1 MTITITGLPLQGTL
15 LDTTNIP
22 VETAGVTGHIAASTI
37 KSYLSAGT
45 LTSISAATG
54 TISGILQS
62 GSISTTDIT
71 AATIHTTSYATVDGT
86 LTVGS
91 TSSFAGEIS
100 HTVGN
105 ISTLGNVNAA
115 GVFTSNIIAGNLAV
129 TGNITGQIKTSGNLT
144 AGNIS
149 PTANITQSIG
159 SGSLWYNSLYSAS
172 ATTNNLTINSGISVG
187 TTGVANIGSS
197 TSLVGNIFT
206 VTATVG
212 GLQPVSTASNIGTA
226 TTSFG
231 NIYVGNG
238 GIFPTGNIT
247 ANIGSS
253 GKWFNTIFGVAT
265 QALYADLAEK
275 YTSDVDYAPGTV
287 LVFGEE
293 TEVTISTTA
302 NDTRVAGVVSTDPA
316 YLMNGALENGVA
328 VALQGRVPCK
338 VIGLVKR
345 GDLMVT
351 SDSPGIAMTNNN
363 PQIGSVIG
371 KALGNHDGNGIGVIE
386 VVVGRI

>member
-371 KALGNHDGNGIGVIE
+371 KEIGRASCRERV
-386 VVVGRI
+386 